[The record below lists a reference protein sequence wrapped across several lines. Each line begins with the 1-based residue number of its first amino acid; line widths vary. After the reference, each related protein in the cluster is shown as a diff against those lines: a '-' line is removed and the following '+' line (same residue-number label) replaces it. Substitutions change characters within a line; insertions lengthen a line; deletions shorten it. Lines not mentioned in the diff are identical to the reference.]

1 MKEKRSIIIAAVI
14 VIITAFSVW
23 YIQRPVVAKQAS
35 WDDVIAES
43 KAGGYHIISTDELAD
58 LYHDSS
64 KPQMLIDTRQDWE
77 YRTGHMESA
86 LNFPMEP
93 TWWSRWRKAGALEDF
108 LGPDKEQLLVF
119 Y

>member
-1 MKEKRSIIIAAVI
+1 MKEKRSIITAI
-14 VIITAFSVW
+14 VVVMITVSSVW
-23 YIQRPVVAKQAS
+23 YAQRPVAPKQAS
-35 WDDVIAES
+35 WGDIITES
-43 KAGGYHIISTDELAD
+43 RAGGYQIISTDELAD

-64 KPQMLIDTRQDWE
+64 RPQVLIDTRQDWE

-86 LNFPMEP
+86 VNFPMEP
-93 TWWSRWRKAGALEDF
+93 TWWSRWRKARTLEDF